1 MKVMILA
8 AGRGER
14 LRPLTDTIPKP
25 MIKVDGKPL
34 LGHLMT
40 SLVKQGFKEF
50 IVNHAHLGEQI
61 TNFLGD
67 GRQWGVNIQFSEEEE
82 GLETGGG
89 IHFAL
94 PLLGSEPFLVIN
106 GDIWTDFPFSQLAE
120 RPITKKAHLVLVN
133 NPSHHQE
140 GDFLLKNELV
150 NETKGVKLT
159 FSGISVLTPD
169 LFSRCKP
176 GKFPL
181 APILREAVSQNQV
194 SGQSYQGKWADV
206 GSIERLDALR
216 KSV

>member
-67 GRQWGVNIQFSEEEE
+67 GRQWGVNIQFSEEE

-150 NETKGVKLT
+150 NETEGVKLT